1 MRVILPQNLWR
12 DLNYKDKLIILIFL
26 FFLFFLVFKM
36 SKKIILFLIAII
48 FLTSISFVSAAN
60 ETSID
65 DTPTDQIIAN
75 DLIKY
80 YGNDE
85 QLTCEV
91 HDSESNPIENATV
104 TFNVNGMNYSRTT
117 NSSGIAKM
125 NVNLNS
131 GNYTYNAY
139 YLLNNTIL
147 SQSTGSIQIL
157 PTISGDDIV
166 KICRNDTQYYATFLD
181 SNGNLL
187 TNSNVTFNINGV
199 FYTRKTN
206 ENGTAKL
213 NINLNAG
220 NYIITATNTNGES
233 YSNNITVLNSISG
246 NDIVKYYRNETQY
259 YATFLDLAG
268 NPLTDTNV
276 TFNINGVFYTRK
288 TNENATAKLNINL
301 GPGEY
306 IITATNPVNNE
317 MYSNT
322 IKVLSVLSASD
333 LSMNYRDGSKF
344 NVTLL
349 DGQGNLYPNQNI
361 TFNINGVFYTRTTDS
376 QGVARLNI
384 NLQAGN
390 YIITSTYN
398 GLGISN
404 TIKIQGVE
412 TSDPITVN
420 GQSVTKA
427 NVNYATSSSDTS
439 VVTVTNAG
447 SLNIDNAVIEKSGGD
462 TSNTESSD
470 FTGLNAAVLVNSA
483 SFINITNS
491 DKPLMQ
497 KELTLFL

>member
-1 MRVILPQNLWR
+1 
-12 DLNYKDKLIILIFL
+12 
-26 FFLFFLVFKM
+26 M

-48 FLTSISFVSAAN
+48 FLTSISFVSAVN

-117 NSSGIAKM
+117 NSSGIVKM

-246 NDIVKYYRNETQY
+246 NDIVKYYRT
-259 YATFLDLAG
+259 
-268 NPLTDTNV
+268 
-276 TFNINGVFYTRK
+276 
-288 TNENATAKLNINL
+288 KLSIML
-301 GPGEY
+301 HFW
-306 IITATNPVNNE
+306 I
-317 MYSNT
+317 
-322 IKVLSVLSASD
+322 
-333 LSMNYRDGSKF
+333 
-344 NVTLL
+344 
-349 DGQGNLYPNQNI
+349 
-361 TFNINGVFYTRTTDS
+361 
-376 QGVARLNI
+376 
-384 NLQAGN
+384 
-390 YIITSTYN
+390 
-398 GLGISN
+398 
-404 TIKIQGVE
+404 
-412 TSDPITVN
+412 
-420 GQSVTKA
+420 
-427 NVNYATSSSDTS
+427 
-439 VVTVTNAG
+439 
-447 SLNIDNAVIEKSGGD
+447 
-462 TSNTESSD
+462 
-470 FTGLNAAVLVNSA
+470 
-483 SFINITNS
+483 
-491 DKPLMQ
+491 
-497 KELTLFL
+497 